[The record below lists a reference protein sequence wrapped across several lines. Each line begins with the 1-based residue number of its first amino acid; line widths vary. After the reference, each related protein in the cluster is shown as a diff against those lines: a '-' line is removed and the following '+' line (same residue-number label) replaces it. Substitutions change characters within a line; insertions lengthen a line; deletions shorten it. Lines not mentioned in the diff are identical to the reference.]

1 MPKSVF
7 TKILR
12 ILQAT
17 VKQTCLLLV
26 LIPSTLH
33 LGWVPLLDL
42 HLGRTSSL
50 IFNTTQKIF
59 FLGGTAFFQVFDYTS
74 HEKLCRKIFAGGVGG
89 GSMMEF
95 RKVCS
100 SRFTTHACMVSIVTK
115 R

>member
-33 LGWVPLLDL
+33 LAWLDL
-42 HLGRTSSL
+42 NLGRTSSL
-50 IFNTTQKIF
+50 IFNTTQKMFF
-59 FLGGTAFFQVFDYTS
+59 FLGGTAFFFKCLIIPLMRSCAERYLV
-74 HEKLCRKIFAGGVGG
+74 FAGGVGG

-100 SRFTTHACMVSIVTK
+100 SRFTTHV
-115 R
+115 